1 MPTPPK
7 PEAIVSCA
15 CGSVALRAHAA
26 PIASVICYCGDCQRG
41 SRELASLPDAAPVQ
55 DADDGTAYVV
65 YRKDRVM
72 PVRGAALLKNYKLG
86 PASATNRVV
95 ATCCNSAMLMSF
107 DDSRHWVSMYRAR
120 FAGEAM
126 PVQMRIC
133 TKSRTGKGPLPND
146 VPGFASYPLRFMA
159 KLIAAR
165 VAMAFHA

>member
-7 PEAIVSCA
+7 PEVIVSCI
-15 CGSVALRAHAA
+15 CGSVALKALGA
-26 PIASVICYCGDCQRG
+26 PITSVICYCGDCQRG
-41 SRELASLPDAAPVQ
+41 SRELVSLPNAAPVQ
-55 DADDGTAYVV
+55 DADGGTAYVV

-72 PVRGAALLKNYKLG
+72 PVKGAALLKNHKLDA
-86 PASATNRVV
+86 ASATNRVV
-95 ATCCNSAMLMSF
+95 ATCCNTAMLMSF

-120 FAGEAM
+120 FAGDAM

-133 TKSRTGKGPLPND
+133 TKSRTAAPLPSD
-146 VPGFASYPLRFMA
+146 VPSFASYPLRFMM